1 VLKKRITYEDFN
13 GEEVTEEL
21 YFNLSKAEL
30 VELELSRPGGMQ
42 EHLQKI
48 VESEDGKAII
58 TEFKELI
65 LMSYGQRSEDGKRF
79 VKTQAMRDEFAS
91 TEAYSQ
97 LFFELC
103 TDAEKAAEF
112 VNGII
117 PTGLADEVA
126 NLQISQNGALP
137 EPTIISVEEL
147 QAMDPA
153 EVEEVQKGLMTGR
166 YKLSA

>member
-79 VKTQAMRDEFAS
+79 IKNQELRDEFAS

>member
-79 VKTQAMRDEFAS
+79 VKTQAMRDDFAS

>member
-1 VLKKRITYEDFN
+1 VLKKCITYEDFN

-79 VKTQAMRDEFAS
+79 IKNQELRDEFAS

-126 NLQISQNGALP
+126 SLNVSQNGPAP
-137 EPTIISVEEL
+137 EPKMVTVAEL
-147 QAMDPA
+147 QDMDPA
-153 EVEEVQKGLMTGR
+153 ELEEVQKGLLTGL
-166 YKLSA
+166 YTLSA

>member
-79 VKTQAMRDEFAS
+79 IKNQ
-91 TEAYSQ
+91 
-97 LFFELC
+97 
-103 TDAEKAAEF
+103 
-112 VNGII
+112 
-117 PTGLADEVA
+117 
-126 NLQISQNGALP
+126 
-137 EPTIISVEEL
+137 EP
-147 QAMDPA
+147 A
-153 EVEEVQKGLMTGR
+153 
-166 YKLSA
+166 

>member
-1 VLKKRITYEDFN
+1 MLKKRITYEDFN

-79 VKTQAMRDEFAS
+79 VKTQAMRDDFAS

>member
-13 GEEVTEEL
+13 GEKVTEEF

-79 VKTQAMRDEFAS
+79 IKTPILREEFQS

-126 NLQISQNGALP
+126 SLNVSQNGPVP
-137 EPTIISVEEL
+137 EPTVVTIAEL
-147 QAMDPA
+147 QTMDPA
-153 EVEEVQKGLMTGR
+153 ELEEVQKGLLTGR
-166 YKLSA
+166 YTLSA

>member
-1 VLKKRITYEDFN
+1 VLKKCITYEDFN

-79 VKTQAMRDEFAS
+79 IKTPILREEFQS

-126 NLQISQNGALP
+126 SLNVSQNGPVP
-137 EPTIISVEEL
+137 EPTVVTIAEL
-147 QAMDPA
+147 QTMDPA
-153 EVEEVQKGLMTGR
+153 ELEEVQKGLLTGR
-166 YKLSA
+166 YTLSA

>member
-1 VLKKRITYEDFN
+1 MLKKRITYEDFN
-13 GEEVTEEL
+13 GEEVTEEF

-79 VKTQAMRDEFAS
+79 VKTQAMRDDFAS

>member
-79 VKTQAMRDEFAS
+79 VKTQAMRDDFAS

-137 EPTIISVEEL
+137 EPTIVSVEEL

>member
-1 VLKKRITYEDFN
+1 M
-13 GEEVTEEL
+13 G
-21 YFNLSKAEL
+21 SG
-30 VELELSRPGGMQ
+30 LSRTKS
-42 EHLQKI
+42 L
-48 VESEDGKAII
+48 
-58 TEFKELI
+58 
-65 LMSYGQRSEDGKRF
+65 
-79 VKTQAMRDEFAS
+79 RDEFAS

>member
-1 VLKKRITYEDFN
+1 MLKKRITYEDFN

-79 VKTQAMRDEFAS
+79 IKNQELRDEFAS

>member
-79 VKTQAMRDEFAS
+79 IKTQAMRDEFAS